1 MTHNTE
7 IANRGSEVL
16 VGNYAPQPISLV
28 RGEGCWLID
37 ADDNRYLD
45 FMGGIATAALGH
57 ANPKLRAALEAQA
70 AKLWHVSNLY
80 TTEPQIRLAERLTAQ
95 CFAECVYFCN
105 SGAEANEAALKLAR
119 RHHRDRGDDRFEIIA
134 FEGAF
139 HGRTLFTVSATGT
152 PAYWKGFE
160 PLVPGIHHAPWG
172 DLEAVQQLLSNRTAA
187 IIVEPIQ
194 GEGGLRTPPPDFLAG
209 LRKLADENGC
219 LLIFDEIQVGMG
231 RTGTL
236 FAHEQ
241 EGVIPDVM
249 TLAKALGGGIPIGA
263 MCTTRE
269 LAAALVPG
277 THASTFG
284 GNPLA
289 CAVATVVVD
298 ELVEGGVLDHAKSMG
313 ERLGQGLEAI
323 AAEVGPSKIRE
334 ARGRGLL
341 RGLALTGAPGP
352 VIDACRERGVL
363 VISAGDNV
371 LRLAPPLVI
380 TAEEIDHGLA
390 ELREVMLEINL
401 EA

>member
-1 MTHNTE
+1 MTTNAE
-7 IANRGSEVL
+7 IASRGAEVL
-16 VGNYAPQPISLV
+16 VGNYAPQPITLV
-28 RGEGCWLID
+28 RGEGCWLYD
-37 ADDNRYLD
+37 AEDHRYLD
-45 FMGGIATAALGH
+45 LMGGIATAALGH
-57 ANPKLRAALEAQA
+57 ANPKLRVALETQA

-80 TTEPQIRLAERLTAQ
+80 TTEPQVRLAERLTANS
-95 CFAECVYFCN
+95 FAEAIYFCN

-119 RHHRDRGDDRFEIIA
+119 KHHRDHGDDRFEIIA

-160 PLVPGIHHAPWG
+160 PLVPGIHHAAWD
-172 DLEAVQQLLSNRTAA
+172 DLDSVRALLSEKTAA

-194 GEGGLRTPPPDFLAG
+194 GEGGLRTPTPGFLQG

-219 LLIFDEIQVGMG
+219 LLIFDEVQVGMG

-241 EGVIPDVM
+241 EDVIPDVM
-249 TLAKALGGGIPIGA
+249 TLAKSLGGGIPIGA

-269 LAAALVPG
+269 LAAALIPG

-289 CAVATVVVD
+289 CAVASTVLD
-298 ELVEGGVLDHAKSMG
+298 ELVEGGLLDHAKSMG
-313 ERLGQGLEAI
+313 ERLGEGLESI
-323 AAEVGPSKIRE
+323 AAEAGPEKVLE
-334 ARGRGLL
+334 TRGRGLL
-341 RGLALTGAPGP
+341 RGLALVDPPAA
-352 VIDACRERGVL
+352 VIDGCRERGVL
-363 VISAGDNV
+363 VISAGENV

-380 TAEEIDHGLA
+380 SEEEIDHGLA
-390 ELREVMLEINL
+390 VLREVLL
-401 EA
+401 AGDD

>member
-1 MTHNTE
+1 MTTNAE
-7 IANRGSEVL
+7 IASRGAEVL
-16 VGNYAPQPISLV
+16 VGNYAPQPITLV
-28 RGEGCWLID
+28 RGEGCWLYD
-37 ADDNRYLD
+37 AEDHRYLD
-45 FMGGIATAALGH
+45 LMGGIATAALGH
-57 ANPKLRAALEAQA
+57 ANPKLRVALETQA

-80 TTEPQIRLAERLTAQ
+80 TTEPQVRLAERLTANS
-95 CFAECVYFCN
+95 FAEAIYFCN

-119 RHHRDRGDDRFEIIA
+119 KHHRDHGDDRFEIIA

-160 PLVPGIHHAPWG
+160 PLVPGIHHAAWD
-172 DLEAVQQLLSNRTAA
+172 DLDSVRALLSEKTAA

-194 GEGGLRTPPPDFLAG
+194 GEGGLRTPTPGFLAG

-219 LLIFDEIQVGMG
+219 LLIFDEVQVGMG

-241 EGVIPDVM
+241 EDVIPDVM
-249 TLAKALGGGIPIGA
+249 TLAKSLGGGIPIGA

-269 LAAALVPG
+269 LAAALIPG

-289 CAVATVVVD
+289 CAVASTVLD
-298 ELVEGGVLDHAKSMG
+298 ELVEGGLLDHAKSMG
-313 ERLGQGLEAI
+313 ERLGEGLESI
-323 AAEVGPSKIRE
+323 AAEAGPEKVLE
-334 ARGRGLL
+334 TRGRGLL
-341 RGLALTGAPGP
+341 RGLALVDPPAA
-352 VIDACRERGVL
+352 VIDGCRERGVL
-363 VISAGDNV
+363 VISAGENV

-380 TAEEIDHGLA
+380 SEEEIDHGLA
-390 ELREVMLEINL
+390 VLREVLL
-401 EA
+401 AGDD

>member
-1 MTHNTE
+1 MTTTAE
-7 IANRGSEVL
+7 IAERGSKVL
-16 VGNYAPQPISLV
+16 VGNYAPQPIALV
-28 RGEGCWLID
+28 RGEGCWLYD
-37 ADDNRYLD
+37 AEDKRYLD

-70 AKLWHVSNLY
+70 AKLWHVSNLF
-80 TTEPQIRLAERLTAQ
+80 TTEPQVRLAERLTTNS
-95 CFAECVYFCN
+95 FAEAIYFCN

-119 RHHRDRGDDRFEIIA
+119 KHHRDRGDDRFEIIA

-160 PLVPGIHHAPWG
+160 PLVPGIHHAPWC
-172 DLEAVQQLLSNRTAA
+172 DEAAVRALLSEKTAA
-187 IIVEPIQ
+187 ILIEPMQ
-194 GEGGLRTPPPDFLAG
+194 GEGGLRVPEPGFLAR
-209 LRKLADENGC
+209 LRELADENGC
-219 LLIFDEIQVGMG
+219 LLIFDEVQVGMG

-241 EGVIPDVM
+241 ENVTPDVM

-269 LAAALVPG
+269 LAGALVPG

-289 CAVATVVVD
+289 CAVASVVVD
-298 ELVEGGVLDHAKSMG
+298 ELVEGGVLDHAKAMG
-313 ERLGQGLEAI
+313 ERLCDGLEAI
-323 AAEVGPSKIRE
+323 AAEAGSEKVRD

-341 RGLALTGAPGP
+341 RGLALVGSPAKIIEG
-352 VIDACRERGVL
+352 CRDRGLL

-380 TAEEIDHGLA
+380 SPEEIDHGLA
-390 ELREVMLEINL
+390 ILRDVIRESD
-401 EA
+401 